1 VSKIIRDPAQAAQTS
16 YDLIIIGGGIYG
28 AMLALEA
35 TQRGLR
41 SLLLERDDFGGA
53 TSLNSLRIIHGGF
66 RYLQTLDLRRYA
78 ESVRERQ
85 WFLQTFPDLIKP
97 LPCLMPLYGKGLRRP
112 LILSAAL
119 CLNDLLSRQ
128 RNQQVPSTNHLPDGK
143 IISAAEVEQHFP
155 LVNPAGLQGGAI
167 WYDACMP
174 DSQRVLITILRCS
187 CALGGIALNYV
198 EAKDLLKTGDRVTG
212 VIATD
217 NQTGESYPYHAPV
230 VINAAGPWC
239 RELAARF
246 DRDFPELFRPSLAW
260 NILFDRPALS
270 DHALAISSPAAK
282 ATTYFFHPWKN
293 KLLIG
298 TVHQPWQRSISAHPN
313 PEVLALMPILQDLNQ
328 SIPGL
333 NLSLSQILRIFSGF
347 LPVLQEGTTRLSTRA
362 QIKDHQT
369 SQLRGLFSISGVK
382 FTTSR
387 WVAEQTINIA
397 FPEHRYQQKQPIHRI
412 QKACQNDIL
421 QSLTS
426 IKEIDESYLSSLHT
440 VVLSESVQSLDDLIL
455 RRTCMGDNPGQALQ
469 CLAVICQRLNWG
481 EHQSTPDLARLHQIL
496 QGYKSS
502 PLS

>member
-66 RYLQTLDLRRYA
+66 RYLQTLDLQRYA

-112 LILSAAL
+112 LILKAAL
-119 CLNDLLSRQ
+119 RINDLLSRQ
-128 RNQQVPSTNHLPDGK
+128 RNQQVPSPNHLPDGK
-143 IISAAEVEQHFP
+143 IISAAEVQQRFP

-174 DSQRVLITILRCS
+174 DSHQVLITILQCS
-187 CALGGIALNYV
+187 CVLGGIALNYV
-198 EAKDLLKTGDRVTG
+198 EAKELLKTGDRVTG
-212 VIATD
+212 VVATD
-217 NQTGESYPYHAPV
+217 NKTGTSYTYHAPV

-270 DHALAISSPAAK
+270 DHALAISSPTAK

-293 KLLIG
+293 KLFIG
-298 TVHQPWQRSISAHPN
+298 TVHQPWQHSISAHPN
-313 PEVLALMPILQDLNQ
+313 LDAADVIPLLQDLNQ
-328 SIPGL
+328 AIPDL
-333 NLSLSQILRIFSGF
+333 NLTPSQVLQIFSGF
-347 LPVLQEGTTRLSTRA
+347 LPVRQEGTTQLSTRA
-362 QIKDHQT
+362 LIKHHQT
-369 SQLRGLFSISGVK
+369 SQIKGLYSISGVK

-387 WVAEQTINIA
+387 GVAEQSIAVA
-397 FPEHRYQQKQPIHRI
+397 FPEHQYQQKQPVRRI
-412 QKACQNDIL
+412 QKI
-421 QSLTS
+421 
-426 IKEIDESYLSSLHT
+426 
-440 VVLSESVQSLDDLIL
+440 
-455 RRTCMGDNPGQALQ
+455 
-469 CLAVICQRLNWG
+469 
-481 EHQSTPDLARLHQIL
+481 
-496 QGYKSS
+496 
-502 PLS
+502 

>member
-1 VSKIIRDPAQAAQTS
+1 MTPIIRAPAQAAQRS

-28 AMLALEA
+28 AMLSLEA

-66 RYLQTLDLRRYA
+66 RYLQTLNFQRYF

-112 LILSAAL
+112 LILNAAL
-119 CLNDLLSRQ
+119 QINDLLSRH

-143 IISAAEVEQHFP
+143 MISTEEVQQRFP

-174 DSQRVLITILRCS
+174 DSQRVLMTILRWACG
-187 CALGGIALNYV
+187 LGGIALNYV
-198 EAKDLLKTGDRVTG
+198 EAKELLKKGDRVTG
-212 VIATD
+212 VLAVD
-217 NQTGESYPYHAPV
+217 KMNGDLYRYYAPV

-270 DHALAISSPAAK
+270 DYALAISPPTK
-282 ATTYFFHPWKN
+282 AHTYFLHPWKG

-298 TVHQPWQRSISAHPN
+298 TVHQPWQQSILQQPYPSIQDLN
-313 PEVLALMPILQDLNQ
+313 LLMQDLNQ
-328 SIPGL
+328 AIPRL
-333 NLSLSQILRIFSGF
+333 NLNSQQLLRVLSGV
-347 LPVLQEGTTRLSTRA
+347 LPALQEGTAKLSTRA
-362 QIKDHQT
+362 LIKHHGKTSQIK
-369 SQLRGLFSISGVK
+369 GLYSVSGVK

-387 WVAEQTINIA
+387 LVAEQTINTI
-397 FPEHRYQQKQPIHRI
+397 FPEYQYREKQPVNTL
-412 QKACQNDIL
+412 QNIFHNEIL
-421 QSLTS
+421 LSLDP
-426 IKEIDESYLSSLHT
+426 IANLDLGKLNGLRDL
-440 VVLSESVQSLDDLIL
+440 VASESVQCLDDLIL
-455 RRTCMGDNPGQALQ
+455 RRTCLGDNPEKALQWMPLICQALHWED
-469 CLAVICQRLNWG
+469 N
-481 EHQSTPDLARLHQIL
+481 QSTPELASLNARLQA
-496 QGYKSS
+496 YKSS
-502 PLS
+502 

>member
-66 RYLQTLDLRRYA
+66 RYLQTLDLRRYT

-119 CLNDLLSRQ
+119 RINDLLSWQ

-143 IISAAEVEQHFP
+143 IISAAEVEQRFP

-174 DSQRVLITILRCS
+174 DSQRVLITVLRCS
-187 CALGGIALNYV
+187 CALGGTALNYV
-198 EAKDLLKTGDRVTG
+198 EAKELMKAGDRVTG

-270 DHALAISSPAAK
+270 DHALAISSPTAE
-282 ATTYFFHPWKN
+282 ATTYFFHPWKS

-298 TVHQPWQRSISAHPN
+298 TVHQPWQRPISAHPT
-313 PEVLALMPILQDLNQ
+313 PEVSDLMPLLQDLNQ
-328 SIPGL
+328 AIPGL
-333 NLSLSQILRIFSGF
+333 NLVPPQILRIFSGF
-347 LPVLQEGTTRLSTRA
+347 LPVLQEGTAQLSTRA
-362 QIKDHQT
+362 QIKHHQT
-369 SQLRGLFSISGVK
+369 SQMRGLYSISGVK
-382 FTTSR
+382 FTTAR
-387 WVAEQTINIA
+387 WVAEQTITTA
-397 FPEHRYQQKQPIHRI
+397 FPEHRYQQKQPIHEI
-412 QKACQNDIL
+412 QRTCQNEIL
-421 QSLTS
+421 QSLS
-426 IKEIDESYLSSLHT
+426 RMEEIDECYLDSLRNL
-440 VVLSESVQSLDDLIL
+440 VVSESVQSLDDLIL
-455 RRTCMGDNPGQALQ
+455 RRTCVGDNPEQSLQ
-469 CLAVICQRLNWG
+469 WLSAICQRLTWQ
-481 EHQSTPDLARLHQIL
+481 EQQSTPDLARLHQTL
-496 QGYKSS
+496 QGYRSS
-502 PLS
+502 PLP

>member
-1 VSKIIRDPAQAAQTS
+1 VTKITRDPAQAAQTS

-28 AMLALEA
+28 AMVALEA

-66 RYLQTLDLRRYA
+66 RYLQMLDLHRYV

-85 WFLQTFPDLIKP
+85 WFLQTLPDLIKP

-112 LILSAAL
+112 LILKAAL
-119 CLNDLLSRQ
+119 RVNDLLSWQ
-128 RNQQVPSTNHLPDGK
+128 RNQQVPSTHHLPDGK
-143 IISAAEVEQHFP
+143 IISAAEVQQLFP

-174 DSQRVLITILRCS
+174 DSQRVLITILRYS

-198 EAKDLLKTGDRVTG
+198 EARELLKTGDRVAG
-212 VIATD
+212 VVATD
-217 NQTGESYPYHAPV
+217 NNTGECYPYHAPV

-270 DHALAISSPAAK
+270 DHALAISSPTTK
-282 ATTYFFHPWKN
+282 ATTYFFHPWKK

-298 TVHQPWQRSISAHPN
+298 TVHQPWQRPISAHPN
-313 PEVLALMPILQDLNQ
+313 PKVSDLMPLLQDLNQ
-328 SIPGL
+328 AIPNL
-333 NLSLSQILRIFSGF
+333 NLAPSQILRIFSGF
-347 LPVLQEGTTRLSTRA
+347 LPVLQEGTARLSTRA
-362 QIKDHQT
+362 LIKHHQASQIK
-369 SQLRGLFSISGVK
+369 GLYSISGVK

-387 WVAEQTINIA
+387 SVAAQTITTA

-412 QKACQNDIL
+412 QKTCQNESL
-421 QSLTS
+421 QSITS
-426 IKEIDESYLSSLHT
+426 IEEIDECYLSSLRDL
-440 VVLSESVQSLDDLIL
+440 VVSESVQGLDDLIL
-455 RRTCMGDNPGQALQ
+455 RRTSIGDNPEQALQ
-469 CLAVICQRLNWG
+469 WLSVICQRLNWE
-481 EHQSTPDLARLHQIL
+481 EHQNTPDLARLYQNL

-502 PLS
+502 QLS